1 MPSLGSRTTS
11 YLLKRLVKT
20 PGSKDAGV
28 KSVRLAVNAFTQ
40 LTPRQRDVQ
49 IAQERWGEWVSPRGL
64 QADGHLI
71 YYIHGGGYFFGSPQ
85 THRPLTTRLAKVSGT
100 KLFALRYRLA
110 PEHLF
115 PAPVQD
121 AVEGY
126 KRLLSRGYQ
135 AERIVMAGDSA
146 GGGLV
151 LATLAAL
158 RDSRIALPAG
168 AVCFSPWT
176 DLANTGESIA
186 HNEESCAM
194 FRATSLQRAARQ
206 YLASESPYNPLASPL
221 YADLTG
227 FPPLLLQ
234 VSDTEILLADSTRLV
249 EKARSVGVDA
259 QLQLYQ
265 DLPHVWQI
273 FSYLPEA
280 SHSLN
285 RAAARIQEWTRRAI

>member
-1 MPSLGSRTTS
+1 
-11 YLLKRLVKT
+11 
-20 PGSKDAGV
+20 
-28 KSVRLAVNAFTQ
+28 
-40 LTPRQRDVQ
+40 
-49 IAQERWGEWVSPRGL
+49 
-64 QADGHLI
+64 
-71 YYIHGGGYFFGSPQ
+71 
-85 THRPLTTRLAKVSGT
+85 
-100 KLFALRYRLA
+100 
-110 PEHLF
+110 
-115 PAPVQD
+115 
-121 AVEGY
+121 
-126 KRLLSRGYQ
+126 
-135 AERIVMAGDSA
+135 
-146 GGGLV
+146 
-151 LATLAAL
+151 
-158 RDSRIALPAG
+158 
-168 AVCFSPWT
+168 
-176 DLANTGESIA
+176 
-186 HNEESCAM
+186 M

>member
-40 LTPRQRDVQ
+40 LTPCQRDVSVKK
-49 IAQERWGEWVSPRGL
+49 RGRGEWILPRIL
-64 QADGHLI
+64 KDEKSLI

-85 THRPLTTRLAKVSGT
+85 THRPLTTRLAKLSGT

-115 PAPVQD
+115 PAPVHD
-121 AVEGY
+121 AVQGY
-126 KRLLSRGYQ
+126 RELLEQGFK
-135 AERIVMAGDSA
+135 AEHIVMAGDSA

-158 RDSRIALPAG
+158 RDSKMPLPAG

-176 DLANTGESIA
+176 DLAITGESIA
-186 HNEESCAM
+186 HNEETCAM
-194 FRATSLQRAARQ
+194 FRATSLERAARQ
-206 YLASESPYNPLASPL
+206 YLASESPLNPLASPL
-221 YADLTG
+221 YADLSG
-227 FPPLLLQ
+227 FPPLLVQ
-234 VSDTEILLADSTRLV
+234 ASDTEILLTDSTRLV
-249 EKARSVGVDA
+249 EKARLVGVEA
-259 QLQLYQ
+259 ELQLYQ

-285 RAAARIQEWTRRAI
+285 RAATRIQEWTQKAV